1 MVTDMVRLAWEEA
14 YDVGV
19 VVSSDSDFVPAVEL
33 LDSRGLK
40 IVQAGFPPFGAH
52 LATSCWASFD
62 IFPNEGEV
70 PQAMNFEFLAT
81 LATVVIAAVAVGG
94 LVLRLHG
101 QVSDLGRRVARIE
114 GLLEG
119 YFMRDRTET
128 DTPPTQ
134 R

>member
-1 MVTDMVRLAWEEA
+1 
-14 YDVGV
+14 
-19 VVSSDSDFVPAVEL
+19 
-33 LDSRGLK
+33 
-40 IVQAGFPPFGAH
+40 
-52 LATSCWASFD
+52 
-62 IFPNEGEV
+62 
-70 PQAMNFEFLAT
+70 MNFEFLAT

-101 QVSDLGRRVARIE
+101 QVSDLGQRVARIE

-128 DTPPTQ
+128 DTPPAQ